1 MFKFLRLGLPLSL
14 ILFFAVISVPLAAF
28 SAQAPLPK
36 TQKSKARKPKIR
48 KPEAPKPEAPK
59 PEVTEPE
66 APKPVVSEPEI
77 PKPAAPEPEA
87 PKPGAQSISQGM
99 ADLKEENLE
108 EAVDAFKRARSEA
121 PDSSVAAYFLGVA
134 FKKVQDY
141 GEAQKNLSD
150 AITLTPSVKEAVIE
164 LADVYYQLGDD
175 EKAMEKI
182 LLIER
187 EGMVSA
193 QSDFIKGLTLLRMGK
208 NREAIDAFTK
218 AKAGDASYIQ
228 SANYQIAVASVREG
242 KLGDAKEIFK
252 DIILR
257 DPNADMAE
265 FAKQYIDAI
274 TSREKAERALKLT
287 ADVQY
292 QYDDNVLLKPG
303 DSSAAADVTNEAD
316 SATVTML
323 RAEYSPR
330 LSGPIGVKGQYS
342 FYGNFHWKLASH
354 DVTSHTVSLAP
365 NYNMK
370 AGTISAVMSYNY
382 TMVDDYKYLQTYS
395 LTPTYQFSVTRGQ
408 FATVFVR
415 LLKKEQIR
423 PALTHDEDRDSD
435 VWAAGASW
443 FMLLAEN
450 KGFFNLSYEFNH
462 EDTHGANW
470 QYASSKLGTGLMYPL
485 GDSIKVNLGGEAYW
499 QDFEEKNTVF
509 NKFRHDK
516 TYTLSSML
524 TYAVTPD
531 LDVQAQYVRTRGDSN
546 IAVYD
551 YNKSVM
557 SVGIEARY

>member
-1 MFKFLRLGLPLSL
+1 MFKFLRLGLSLSL
-14 ILFFAVISVPLAAF
+14 ILFLAAISVPLAAF
-28 SAQAPLPK
+28 SAPAPLSKTHKQK
-36 TQKSKARKPKIR
+36 TQKPKAQKP
-48 KPEAPKPEAPK
+48 
-59 PEVTEPE
+59 VTPEPE
-66 APKPVVSEPEI
+66 APKPVVQEPEI
-77 PKPAAPEPEA
+77 PKPVAPEPEAPKPVAQEPEA
-87 PKPGAQSISQGM
+87 PKPGAQSIAQGM

-108 EAVDAFKRARSEA
+108 EALDDFKRARAEA

-134 FKKVQDY
+134 FKRVQDY

-150 AITLTPSVKEAVIE
+150 AITLTPAVKEAVIE

-187 EGMVSA
+187 EGMQSA

-208 NREAIDAFTK
+208 NRDAIDAFTK
-218 AKAGDASYIQ
+218 AKSADASYIQ

-252 DIILR
+252 EIIVR

-274 TSREKAERALKLT
+274 TSREKAERELKLT

-303 DSSAAADVTNEAD
+303 DSSAAADVTNEGD
-316 SATVTML
+316 SSTVTML
-323 RAEYSPR
+323 RAEYAPR

-354 DVTSHTVSLAP
+354 DVTSHTLSLAP
-365 NYNMK
+365 NYSMK
-370 AGTISAVMSYNY
+370 TGTISAVMSYNY

-408 FATVFVR
+408 FATVFVK
-415 LLKKEQIR
+415 LQKKEQIR

-435 VWAAGASW
+435 EWAAGASW

-450 KGFFNLSYEFNH
+450 KGFFNLSYAYNH
-462 EDTHGANW
+462 EDTDGVNW
-470 QYASSKLGTGLMYPL
+470 EYAGNKFGTALMYPL
-485 GDSIKVNLGGEAYW
+485 TDSIKVNLGGEAYL
-499 QDFEEKNTVF
+499 QDFEYKHTVF
-509 NKFRHDK
+509 GKYRRDK
-516 TYTLSSML
+516 TYTASSML
-524 TYAVTPD
+524 TYAVTTD
-531 LDVQAQYVRTRGDSN
+531 IDAQAQYVHTRGDSN

-551 YNKSVM
+551 YNKSVV